1 MSEIARLAFFYLA
14 HLCTIPLPHSGNLS
28 DEAKHMTSNIKL
40 AVASCF
46 VTATLGCS
54 LPRPLF
60 APPGP
65 VRYQQNNASYHD
77 PYADADAGPEID
89 GARPREF
96 QKPSAEPVRARVF
109 TDGLQ
114 GR

>member
-1 MSEIARLAFFYLA
+1 MTNSAK
-14 HLCTIPLPHSGNLS
+14 LS
-28 DEAKHMTSNIKL
+28 I
-40 AVASCF
+40 ASCY
-46 VTATLGCS
+46 VAAMLGCS

-77 PYADADAGPEID
+77 PYADEDAGPEVV

-96 QKPSAEPVRARVF
+96 QKPSAEPVRNRVY
-109 TDGLQ
+109 TDSLYGQ
-114 GR
+114 

>member
-1 MSEIARLAFFYLA
+1 
-14 HLCTIPLPHSGNLS
+14 
-28 DEAKHMTSNIKL
+28 MTNNIKL
-40 AVASCF
+40 IIASCF
-46 VTATLGCS
+46 VATTVGCT

-77 PYADADAGPEID
+77 PYADNDAGPEVV
-89 GARPREF
+89 GARPRDF
-96 QKPSAEPVRARVF
+96 QKPSAEPVRSRVY
-109 TDGLQ
+109 TDSLYG

>member
-1 MSEIARLAFFYLA
+1 LAFINLA
-14 HLCTIPLPHSGNLS
+14 NLS
-28 DEAKHMTSNIKL
+28 IIPAPTVRPANEARDMTNNIKL

-46 VTATLGCS
+46 VTMTLGCS

-77 PYADADAGPEID
+77 PYPDPDAGPEID
-89 GARPREF
+89 GGRPRDF
-96 QKPSAEPVRARVF
+96 QIPSAEPVRSRVY
-109 TDGLQ
+109 TDRLQ